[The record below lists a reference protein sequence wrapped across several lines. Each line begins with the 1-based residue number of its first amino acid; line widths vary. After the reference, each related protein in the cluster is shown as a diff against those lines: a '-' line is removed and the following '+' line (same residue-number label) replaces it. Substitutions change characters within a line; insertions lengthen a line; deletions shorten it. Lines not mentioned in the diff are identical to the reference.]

1 MTTANEVRRSVMTM
15 AWCLYREAV
24 AQGDR
29 LYTFPQ
35 ALAGA
40 WRFMKRLAAAKPQIR
55 TGRSLVARSAVGRHY
70 GARAYVGGRSSFAY
84 QASVM
89 GS

>member
-1 MTTANEVRRSVMTM
+1 MTTTNQTRRHVMNM
-15 AWCLYREAV
+15 AWGLYREAV

-40 WRFMKRLAAAKPQIR
+40 WRFVKRLAAAKPRIQFN
-55 TGRSLVARSAVGRHY
+55 RSLVARSAVGRHY
-70 GARAYVGGRSSFAY
+70 GTRAYVGGQSSFAY
-84 QASVM
+84 QASAM